1 MDRVVKFSSD
11 DDEINLEHFYNI
23 GLSHAK
29 HGKPRDAIFYFDKV
43 LAVEPNHVNALANK
57 GNALGKL
64 GKYDVAIITYD
75 LALKIKP
82 DHIICLL
89 NKGLA
94 LHYLARYDD
103 AISCYDKILSQEPS
117 NANALY
123 HKACAKSLQRDSS
136 TALELLEHAIRI
148 DSQFAT
154 KAASDKDFDT
164 IRDDTRFKALTA

>member
-1 MDRVVKFSSD
+1 MDRIVKFSS

-43 LAVEPNHVNALANK
+43 LAVEPNHVNSLVNK

-64 GKYDVAIITYD
+64 GKFDTAIITYD

-82 DHIICLL
+82 DHIVCLL

-94 LHYLARYDD
+94 LHYLVRYND

-117 NANALY
+117 NANVLY
-123 HKACAKSLQRDSS
+123 HKACTKSLQGDANA
-136 TALELLEHAIRI
+136 ALELLEQAIRI

-154 KAASDKDFDT
+154 KASGDKDFDA
-164 IRDDTRFKALTA
+164 IRNDARFKALTS

>member
-1 MDRVVKFSSD
+1 MDRIIKFSSD

-43 LAVEPNHVNALANK
+43 LSVEPNHINSLVNK

-64 GKYDVAIITYD
+64 GKFDAAIISYD
-75 LALKIKP
+75 SVLKIKP
-82 DHIICLL
+82 NHIICLL

-123 HKACAKSLQRDSS
+123 HKACTKSLQRDFS
-136 TALELLEHAIRI
+136 TTLELLEQAIRI
-148 DSQFAT
+148 DSQFAI
-154 KAASDKDFDT
+154 KAYGDKDFDS
-164 IRDDTRFKALTA
+164 IRDDTRFKSLTA